1 MDRYPLITVLTLS
14 YNSTYIYES
23 IQSVLEQSYPHI
35 EYIIVDDGSGA
46 FCQDEICAYIKEHK
60 GSNLEDYQVI
70 VHPQNLGTVKASN
83 TGLTHSHGA
92 YIFNLAADDVF
103 FDPDVL
109 IKWTQEM
116 IRRNSMIMTGRYA
129 VYDEKMTECKGLGPS
144 DEEVW
149 ILESKSPKKIFRKL
163 INANFIYGCCTAR
176 SRLLIENY
184 GLYDEN
190 YRLIEDY
197 PAALS
202 LSRQGIVID
211 YWEQP
216 VVKYRQ
222 GGVSSPW
229 RFNPDYERDSDK
241 ILRRE
246 ILPYVNLKFYIKLR
260 YYFWKLKR
268 SQDSRFAYEY
278 SQICGEKQ
286 NVKVIFLLFRY
297 PIPTLRILKRKLS
310 GKYKTTGS

>member
-35 EYIIVDDGSGA
+35 EYIIVDDGSGV
-46 FCQDEICAYIKEHK
+46 FCQDEIRTYIKNRK
-60 GSNLEDYQVI
+60 GNNLEDYQVI

-83 TGLTHSHGA
+83 TGLVHSHGE

-103 FDPDVL
+103 FDSDVL
-109 IKWTQEM
+109 TKWTREM
-116 IRRNSMIMTGRYA
+116 ICRNSMIMTGRYA
-129 VYDEKMTECKGLGPS
+129 VYDEAMMECKGWGPC
-144 DEEVW
+144 DEEVQV
-149 ILESKSPKKIFRKL
+149 LESKSPEKIFRKL

-176 SRLLIENY
+176 SRLLIESY

-202 LSRQGIVID
+202 LSRQGVVID

-229 RFNPDYERDSDK
+229 RFNSDYERDSDK

-246 ILPYVNLKFYIKLR
+246 ILPYVNFKFYIKLQ

-278 SQICGEKQ
+278 SLICGEKQ
-286 NVKVIFLLFRY
+286 KVKVIFLMVRY
-297 PIPTLRILKRKLS
+297 PIPALRILKRKLS
-310 GKYKTTGS
+310 GKYKTTGR